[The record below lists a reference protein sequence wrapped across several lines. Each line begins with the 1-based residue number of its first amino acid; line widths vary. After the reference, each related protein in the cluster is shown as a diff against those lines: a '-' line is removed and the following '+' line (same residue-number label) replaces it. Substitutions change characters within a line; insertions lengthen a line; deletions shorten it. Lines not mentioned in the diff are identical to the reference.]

1 MSDPSPLGGA
11 TLQPSDCSSQDQ
23 ISLGQMHQ
31 LHHSPAPQPTHCSPE
46 LLLPPSSPLAI
57 ALTPQNSISQHPSE
71 ILRLPLLL
79 PLTEQSEPAAF
90 LAALMVPFSSAQ
102 SAEILLR
109 PQVLGVSHLAP
120 HTLTAM
126 MPHLAPP
133 LPATQQPT
141 ANPQEPRNHTAAHV
155 SNNPTHLPLRPQ
167 PSQTEQPCQDATPL
181 STDELPKDTQITW
194 LTTDTKA
201 PVTEPLTSHD
211 PLSQTQ
217 EQQPTQNQPASRSV
231 GQDAQTASV
240 PLYPSLPPAVVVV
253 PTDPLRKLSGQ
264 DSVLEEG
271 GVGLSLPKDA
281 SENEG
286 GERTCHIAHICVAW
300 SIFQCP
306 KPE

>member
-23 ISLGQMHQ
+23 ISFGQM
-31 LHHSPAPQPTHCSPE
+31 HHSPAPQPTHCSPE
-46 LLLPPSSPLAI
+46 HLLPPSSPL

-133 LPATQQPT
+133 LPAAQQPT

-155 SNNPTHLPLRPQ
+155 SNNPTHLPLHPQ
-167 PSQTEQPCQDATPL
+167 PSQTEQPCQDATLL
-181 STDELPKDTQITW
+181 STDELSKDTQITW

-231 GQDAQTASV
+231 EQDAQTASV
-240 PLYPSLPPAVVVV
+240 PLYPSLPPAVVEV
-253 PTDPLRKLSGQ
+253 PADPLRKLSGQ